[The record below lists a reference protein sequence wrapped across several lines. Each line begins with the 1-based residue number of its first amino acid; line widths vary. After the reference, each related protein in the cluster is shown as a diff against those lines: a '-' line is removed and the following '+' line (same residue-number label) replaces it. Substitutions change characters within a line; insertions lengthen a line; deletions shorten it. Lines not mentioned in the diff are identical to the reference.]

1 MGISFFVE
9 YILFLRMNL
18 RNHTFKGIIDVMCRG
33 EEKRH
38 KRVKEMQDMRRYNTV
53 IFDLDGTLLNT
64 LEDLTDAVNYALEKH
79 GFSTHSLKDVRKFLG
94 NGVKR
99 LMELAIPGGLESSAF
114 EETFEDFKVY
124 YSEHCHEK
132 TRPYDDIIELLT
144 QLKEQ
149 GVKMAIV
156 SNKMD
161 SAVKELQKVYFS
173 DLIPVAIGESADVR
187 KKPAPDAVLEAVKQL
202 DSKVE
207 ECLYVGDSEVDI
219 ATAKNAGMI
228 CISCL
233 WGFRDEACLKENGAT
248 YIIDEPLNVLKLL

>member
-1 MGISFFVE
+1 
-9 YILFLRMNL
+9 
-18 RNHTFKGIIDVMCRG
+18 
-33 EEKRH
+33 
-38 KRVKEMQDMRRYNTV
+38 MRKYNTV

-79 GFSTHSLKDVRKFLG
+79 GFSTHSLEDVRKFVG

-99 LMELAIPGGLESSAF
+99 LMELAIPGGLESLAF
-114 EETFEDFKVY
+114 EETFADFKTY
-124 YSEHCHEK
+124 YGLHCHDK
-132 TRPYDDIIELLT
+132 TRPYEDIMELIT

-161 SAVKELQKVYFS
+161 SAVKELRDFYF
-173 DLIPVAIGESADVR
+173 DGLIEVAIGESDNIH
-187 KKPAPDAVLEAVKQL
+187 KKPAPDTVLEAVKQL
-202 DSKVE
+202 GSTVE
-207 ECLYVGDSEVDI
+207 ECVYVGDSEVDI
-219 ATAKNAGMI
+219 ATAANANMI

-233 WGFRDEACLKENGAT
+233 WGFRDEVCLKENGAT